1 MDRASQTYTLLHMDA
16 ALAQS
21 IVDRSMQ
28 IIDRN
33 VNVMDARGII
43 IASGDRSRIGTMHQ
57 GALLVLDK
65 QDAVEIDGEMAR
77 RLNGVKPGVN
87 LPLRSQNNIVGCI
100 GLTGEPGE
108 VSRFAELVRLAAETM
123 LEQARLMQLL
133 VRDAR
138 LRETLVHSLLR
149 GEEITPWLRTWA
161 ERLGIDLATPRVV
174 AVIEMTTG
182 GADVKTVVAE
192 LERLH
197 GLLNLP
203 SHNNLVATISLNEI
217 VVLKPA
223 LSGQGRW
230 DLDAHR
236 HRIEK
241 LLSRMTEGTRL
252 DLRIALGRYFP
263 SEQNIPKS
271 YQLAKATLAVG
282 KRRWPDRS
290 VFLYDDLRLPVMLD
304 TLGQSW
310 LIDDIGSPVDALIEA
325 DRSGQ
330 LVTTLNAWFEQN
342 MHMGRTAEA
351 LGIHRNTLEYRMRR
365 IREITKIEL
374 NSVEACFGLYLGCM
388 SRTWQGR
395 P

>member
-1 MDRASQTYTLLHMDA
+1 MDRASQTFTLLHMDA

-21 IVDRSMQ
+21 IVERSMQ
-28 IIDRN
+28 IIDCN

-65 QDAVEIDGEMAR
+65 QDAVEIDGEMAK

-100 GLTGEPGE
+100 GLTGEPGD

-133 VRDAR
+133 ARDAR

-149 GEEITPWLRTWA
+149 GEDITPWLRNWA
-161 ERLGIDLATPRVV
+161 ERLGLDLGMPRVV
-174 AVIEMTTG
+174 AVIEVTTR
-182 GADVKTVVAE
+182 GADAKTIVAE

-203 SHNNLVATISLNEI
+203 SHRNLVATISLNEI

-223 LSGQGRW
+223 LDGQGKW
-230 DLDAHR
+230 DLHVHR
-236 HRIEK
+236 QRIEK
-241 LLSRMTEGTRL
+241 LLSRMNEETRL
-252 DLRIALGRYFP
+252 GLRIALGRYFP
-263 SEQNIPKS
+263 GEQNIPRS

-282 KRRWPDRS
+282 KRRWPERA

-304 TLGQSW
+304 ALGQNW
-310 LIDDIGSPVDALIEA
+310 LIDDIGSPIDALAEA

-330 LVTTLNAWFEQN
+330 LLTTLNTWFDQN

-365 IREITKIEL
+365 IRDLTRVEMS
-374 NSVEACFGLYLGCM
+374 SVEECFGLYLGCI
-388 SRTWQGR
+388 SRKWRGGS
-395 P
+395 